1 MKRKTGVTMVTLI
14 ITISI
19 LAILAGISIYTV
31 ISENNKTVEKTKEL
45 KKEID
50 DKNIEEKIVSI
61 GTYIIEREN
70 KLTMY
75 DFANKLKNELTNRK
89 IIKTTFNIQDI
100 SGNYRVQIYDKSGNI
115 VYDKKIIDIFRK
127 KEGVTL
133 LVLVTI
139 IILFLI
145 VLSVTLPPIVM
156 NNGVISNTKT
166 GVSEYEKQEIDGILK
181 VLSFEILANNNVSE
195 LTNNIFKTKLEQK
208 IFKYNEDKEEKS
220 KIKIVI
226 TSIKYDIRKD
236 IIINYT
242 KDDKSF
248 KTVIERY

>member
-1 MKRKTGVTMVTLI
+1 M
-14 ITISI
+14 
-19 LAILAGISIYTV
+19 
-31 ISENNKTVEKTKEL
+31 
-45 KKEID
+45 
-50 DKNIEEKIVSI
+50 
-61 GTYIIEREN
+61 
-70 KLTMY
+70 KLTK
-75 DFANKLKNELTNRK
+75 DNKKGN
-89 IIKTTFNIQDI
+89 NIF
-100 SGNYRVQIYDKSGNI
+100 K
-115 VYDKKIIDIFRK
+115 K

-195 LTNNIFKTKLEQK
+195 LTNNTFKTKLEQK

>member
-1 MKRKTGVTMVTLI
+1 MKLTKD
-14 ITISI
+14 
-19 LAILAGISIYTV
+19 
-31 ISENNKTVEKTKEL
+31 NNKG
-45 KKEID
+45 D
-50 DKNIEEKIVSI
+50 NIFK
-61 GTYIIEREN
+61 
-70 KLTMY
+70 
-75 DFANKLKNELTNRK
+75 
-89 IIKTTFNIQDI
+89 
-100 SGNYRVQIYDKSGNI
+100 
-115 VYDKKIIDIFRK
+115 K

-156 NNGVISNTKT
+156 NNGVISNTKK

-208 IFKYNEDKEEKS
+208 IFKYNEDKEDKS

>member
-1 MKRKTGVTMVTLI
+1 MKLTKD
-14 ITISI
+14 
-19 LAILAGISIYTV
+19 
-31 ISENNKTVEKTKEL
+31 NNKG
-45 KKEID
+45 D
-50 DKNIEEKIVSI
+50 NIFK
-61 GTYIIEREN
+61 
-70 KLTMY
+70 
-75 DFANKLKNELTNRK
+75 
-89 IIKTTFNIQDI
+89 
-100 SGNYRVQIYDKSGNI
+100 
-115 VYDKKIIDIFRK
+115 K

-195 LTNNIFKTKLEQK
+195 LTNNTFKTKLEQK

-220 KIKIVI
+220 KIKIRI

>member
-1 MKRKTGVTMVTLI
+1 MKLI
-14 ITISI
+14 KD
-19 LAILAGISIYTV
+19 
-31 ISENNKTVEKTKEL
+31 NNKGN
-45 KKEID
+45 
-50 DKNIEEKIVSI
+50 NIFK
-61 GTYIIEREN
+61 
-70 KLTMY
+70 
-75 DFANKLKNELTNRK
+75 
-89 IIKTTFNIQDI
+89 
-100 SGNYRVQIYDKSGNI
+100 
-115 VYDKKIIDIFRK
+115 K

-195 LTNNIFKTKLEQK
+195 LTNNTFKTKLEQK
-208 IFKYNEDKEEKS
+208 IFKYNEDKEDKS

-226 TSIKYDIRKD
+226 TSIKYDIKKD

>member
-1 MKRKTGVTMVTLI
+1 MKLI
-14 ITISI
+14 KD
-19 LAILAGISIYTV
+19 
-31 ISENNKTVEKTKEL
+31 NNKGN
-45 KKEID
+45 
-50 DKNIEEKIVSI
+50 NIFK
-61 GTYIIEREN
+61 
-70 KLTMY
+70 
-75 DFANKLKNELTNRK
+75 
-89 IIKTTFNIQDI
+89 
-100 SGNYRVQIYDKSGNI
+100 
-115 VYDKKIIDIFRK
+115 K

-156 NNGVISNTKT
+156 NNGVISNTKA

>member
-1 MKRKTGVTMVTLI
+1 MKLTKD
-14 ITISI
+14 
-19 LAILAGISIYTV
+19 
-31 ISENNKTVEKTKEL
+31 NNKCN
-45 KKEID
+45 
-50 DKNIEEKIVSI
+50 NIFK
-61 GTYIIEREN
+61 
-70 KLTMY
+70 
-75 DFANKLKNELTNRK
+75 
-89 IIKTTFNIQDI
+89 
-100 SGNYRVQIYDKSGNI
+100 
-115 VYDKKIIDIFRK
+115 K

-195 LTNNIFKTKLEQK
+195 LTNNTFKAKLEQK
-208 IFKYNEDKEEKS
+208 IFKYNEDKEDKL

>member
-1 MKRKTGVTMVTLI
+1 MKLTKD
-14 ITISI
+14 
-19 LAILAGISIYTV
+19 
-31 ISENNKTVEKTKEL
+31 NNKG
-45 KKEID
+45 D
-50 DKNIEEKIVSI
+50 NIFK
-61 GTYIIEREN
+61 
-70 KLTMY
+70 
-75 DFANKLKNELTNRK
+75 
-89 IIKTTFNIQDI
+89 
-100 SGNYRVQIYDKSGNI
+100 
-115 VYDKKIIDIFRK
+115 K

-145 VLSVTLPPIVM
+145 VLSV
-156 NNGVISNTKT
+156 
-166 GVSEYEKQEIDGILK
+166 
-181 VLSFEILANNNVSE
+181 
-195 LTNNIFKTKLEQK
+195 KLEQK
-208 IFKYNEDKEEKS
+208 IFKYNEDKEDKS

>member
-1 MKRKTGVTMVTLI
+1 MKLTKN
-14 ITISI
+14 
-19 LAILAGISIYTV
+19 
-31 ISENNKTVEKTKEL
+31 NNKGN
-45 KKEID
+45 
-50 DKNIEEKIVSI
+50 NIFK
-61 GTYIIEREN
+61 
-70 KLTMY
+70 
-75 DFANKLKNELTNRK
+75 
-89 IIKTTFNIQDI
+89 
-100 SGNYRVQIYDKSGNI
+100 
-115 VYDKKIIDIFRK
+115 K

-195 LTNNIFKTKLEQK
+195 LTNNTFKTKLEQK
-208 IFKYNEDKEEKS
+208 IFKYNEDKEDKS

>member
-1 MKRKTGVTMVTLI
+1 MRLTKD
-14 ITISI
+14 
-19 LAILAGISIYTV
+19 
-31 ISENNKTVEKTKEL
+31 NNKCN
-45 KKEID
+45 
-50 DKNIEEKIVSI
+50 NIFK
-61 GTYIIEREN
+61 
-70 KLTMY
+70 
-75 DFANKLKNELTNRK
+75 
-89 IIKTTFNIQDI
+89 
-100 SGNYRVQIYDKSGNI
+100 
-115 VYDKKIIDIFRK
+115 K

-195 LTNNIFKTKLEQK
+195 LTNNTFKTKLEQK
-208 IFKYNEDKEEKS
+208 IFKYNEDKEDKS

>member
-1 MKRKTGVTMVTLI
+1 MKLTKD
-14 ITISI
+14 
-19 LAILAGISIYTV
+19 
-31 ISENNKTVEKTKEL
+31 NNKG
-45 KKEID
+45 D
-50 DKNIEEKIVSI
+50 NIFK
-61 GTYIIEREN
+61 
-70 KLTMY
+70 
-75 DFANKLKNELTNRK
+75 
-89 IIKTTFNIQDI
+89 
-100 SGNYRVQIYDKSGNI
+100 
-115 VYDKKIIDIFRK
+115 K

-156 NNGVISNTKT
+156 NNGIISNTKT
-166 GVSEYEKQEIDGILK
+166 GVSEYEKEEIDGILK

-195 LTNNIFKTKLEQK
+195 LTNNTFKAKLEQK
-208 IFKYNEDKEEKS
+208 IFKYNEDKEDKS

>member
-1 MKRKTGVTMVTLI
+1 MKLTKD
-14 ITISI
+14 
-19 LAILAGISIYTV
+19 
-31 ISENNKTVEKTKEL
+31 NNKGN
-45 KKEID
+45 
-50 DKNIEEKIVSI
+50 NIFK
-61 GTYIIEREN
+61 
-70 KLTMY
+70 
-75 DFANKLKNELTNRK
+75 
-89 IIKTTFNIQDI
+89 
-100 SGNYRVQIYDKSGNI
+100 
-115 VYDKKIIDIFRK
+115 K

-166 GVSEYEKQEIDGILK
+166 GGSEYEKQEIDGILK

-208 IFKYNEDKEEKS
+208 IFKYNEDKEDKS

>member
-1 MKRKTGVTMVTLI
+1 MKLI
-14 ITISI
+14 NDHNK
-19 LAILAGISIYTV
+19 G
-31 ISENNKTVEKTKEL
+31 NN
-45 KKEID
+45 
-50 DKNIEEKIVSI
+50 
-61 GTYIIEREN
+61 
-70 KLTMY
+70 
-75 DFANKLKNELTNRK
+75 
-89 IIKTTFNIQDI
+89 
-100 SGNYRVQIYDKSGNI
+100 
-115 VYDKKIIDIFRK
+115 IFKK
-127 KEGVTL
+127 KEGVPL

-195 LTNNIFKTKLEQK
+195 LTNNTFKTKLEQK

>member
-1 MKRKTGVTMVTLI
+1 MKLTKD
-14 ITISI
+14 
-19 LAILAGISIYTV
+19 
-31 ISENNKTVEKTKEL
+31 NNKGN
-45 KKEID
+45 
-50 DKNIEEKIVSI
+50 NIFK
-61 GTYIIEREN
+61 
-70 KLTMY
+70 
-75 DFANKLKNELTNRK
+75 
-89 IIKTTFNIQDI
+89 
-100 SGNYRVQIYDKSGNI
+100 
-115 VYDKKIIDIFRK
+115 K

-139 IILFLI
+139 ILLFLI

-195 LTNNIFKTKLEQK
+195 LTNNTFKTKLEQK

>member
-1 MKRKTGVTMVTLI
+1 MKLTKD
-14 ITISI
+14 
-19 LAILAGISIYTV
+19 
-31 ISENNKTVEKTKEL
+31 NNKGN
-45 KKEID
+45 
-50 DKNIEEKIVSI
+50 NIFK
-61 GTYIIEREN
+61 
-70 KLTMY
+70 
-75 DFANKLKNELTNRK
+75 
-89 IIKTTFNIQDI
+89 
-100 SGNYRVQIYDKSGNI
+100 
-115 VYDKKIIDIFRK
+115 K

-195 LTNNIFKTKLEQK
+195 LTNNTFKTKLEQK
-208 IFKYNEDKEEKS
+208 IFKYNEDKEDKL

-226 TSIKYDIRKD
+226 TSIKYDIKKD

>member
-1 MKRKTGVTMVTLI
+1 MKLTKD
-14 ITISI
+14 
-19 LAILAGISIYTV
+19 
-31 ISENNKTVEKTKEL
+31 NNKGN
-45 KKEID
+45 
-50 DKNIEEKIVSI
+50 NIFK
-61 GTYIIEREN
+61 
-70 KLTMY
+70 
-75 DFANKLKNELTNRK
+75 
-89 IIKTTFNIQDI
+89 
-100 SGNYRVQIYDKSGNI
+100 
-115 VYDKKIIDIFRK
+115 K

-195 LTNNIFKTKLEQK
+195 LTNNTFKTKLEQK
-208 IFKYNEDKEEKS
+208 IFKYNEDKEDKS

-226 TSIKYDIRKD
+226 TSIKYDIKKD

>member
-1 MKRKTGVTMVTLI
+1 MKLTKD
-14 ITISI
+14 
-19 LAILAGISIYTV
+19 
-31 ISENNKTVEKTKEL
+31 NNKGN
-45 KKEID
+45 
-50 DKNIEEKIVSI
+50 NIFK
-61 GTYIIEREN
+61 
-70 KLTMY
+70 
-75 DFANKLKNELTNRK
+75 
-89 IIKTTFNIQDI
+89 
-100 SGNYRVQIYDKSGNI
+100 
-115 VYDKKIIDIFRK
+115 K

-208 IFKYNEDKEEKS
+208 IFKYSEDKEDKS

>member
-1 MKRKTGVTMVTLI
+1 MKLTKD
-14 ITISI
+14 
-19 LAILAGISIYTV
+19 
-31 ISENNKTVEKTKEL
+31 NNKG
-45 KKEID
+45 D
-50 DKNIEEKIVSI
+50 NIFK
-61 GTYIIEREN
+61 
-70 KLTMY
+70 
-75 DFANKLKNELTNRK
+75 
-89 IIKTTFNIQDI
+89 
-100 SGNYRVQIYDKSGNI
+100 
-115 VYDKKIIDIFRK
+115 K

-181 VLSFEILANNNVSE
+181 VISFEILANNNVSE

-208 IFKYNEDKEEKS
+208 IFKYNEDKEDKS

>member
-1 MKRKTGVTMVTLI
+1 MKLTKD
-14 ITISI
+14 
-19 LAILAGISIYTV
+19 
-31 ISENNKTVEKTKEL
+31 NNKG
-45 KKEID
+45 D
-50 DKNIEEKIVSI
+50 NIFK
-61 GTYIIEREN
+61 
-70 KLTMY
+70 
-75 DFANKLKNELTNRK
+75 
-89 IIKTTFNIQDI
+89 
-100 SGNYRVQIYDKSGNI
+100 
-115 VYDKKIIDIFRK
+115 K

-220 KIKIVI
+220 KIKIRI

>member
-1 MKRKTGVTMVTLI
+1 MKLTKD
-14 ITISI
+14 
-19 LAILAGISIYTV
+19 
-31 ISENNKTVEKTKEL
+31 NNKG
-45 KKEID
+45 D
-50 DKNIEEKIVSI
+50 NIFK
-61 GTYIIEREN
+61 
-70 KLTMY
+70 
-75 DFANKLKNELTNRK
+75 
-89 IIKTTFNIQDI
+89 
-100 SGNYRVQIYDKSGNI
+100 
-115 VYDKKIIDIFRK
+115 K

-145 VLSVTLPPIVM
+145 VLSVTLPQIVM

-208 IFKYNEDKEEKS
+208 IFKYNEDKEDKS

>member
-1 MKRKTGVTMVTLI
+1 MKLTKN
-14 ITISI
+14 
-19 LAILAGISIYTV
+19 
-31 ISENNKTVEKTKEL
+31 NNKGN
-45 KKEID
+45 
-50 DKNIEEKIVSI
+50 NIFK
-61 GTYIIEREN
+61 
-70 KLTMY
+70 
-75 DFANKLKNELTNRK
+75 
-89 IIKTTFNIQDI
+89 
-100 SGNYRVQIYDKSGNI
+100 
-115 VYDKKIIDIFRK
+115 K

-208 IFKYNEDKEEKS
+208 IFKYNEDKEDKS

>member
-1 MKRKTGVTMVTLI
+1 MKLTKD
-14 ITISI
+14 
-19 LAILAGISIYTV
+19 
-31 ISENNKTVEKTKEL
+31 NNKGN
-45 KKEID
+45 
-50 DKNIEEKIVSI
+50 NIFK
-61 GTYIIEREN
+61 
-70 KLTMY
+70 
-75 DFANKLKNELTNRK
+75 
-89 IIKTTFNIQDI
+89 
-100 SGNYRVQIYDKSGNI
+100 
-115 VYDKKIIDIFRK
+115 K

-195 LTNNIFKTKLEQK
+195 LTNNTFKTKLEQK
-208 IFKYNEDKEEKS
+208 IFKYNEDKEDKS

-248 KTVIERY
+248 KTVIGRY

>member
-1 MKRKTGVTMVTLI
+1 MKLTKD
-14 ITISI
+14 
-19 LAILAGISIYTV
+19 
-31 ISENNKTVEKTKEL
+31 NNKGN
-45 KKEID
+45 
-50 DKNIEEKIVSI
+50 NIFK
-61 GTYIIEREN
+61 
-70 KLTMY
+70 
-75 DFANKLKNELTNRK
+75 
-89 IIKTTFNIQDI
+89 
-100 SGNYRVQIYDKSGNI
+100 
-115 VYDKKIIDIFRK
+115 K

-156 NNGVISNTKT
+156 NNGIISNTKT

-208 IFKYNEDKEEKS
+208 IFKYNEDKEDKS

>member
-1 MKRKTGVTMVTLI
+1 MKLI
-14 ITISI
+14 NDHNK
-19 LAILAGISIYTV
+19 G
-31 ISENNKTVEKTKEL
+31 NN
-45 KKEID
+45 
-50 DKNIEEKIVSI
+50 
-61 GTYIIEREN
+61 
-70 KLTMY
+70 
-75 DFANKLKNELTNRK
+75 
-89 IIKTTFNIQDI
+89 
-100 SGNYRVQIYDKSGNI
+100 
-115 VYDKKIIDIFRK
+115 IFKK
-127 KEGVTL
+127 KEGVPL

-166 GVSEYEKQEIDGILK
+166 AVSEYEKQEIDGILK

-195 LTNNIFKTKLEQK
+195 LTNNTFKTKLEQK

>member
-1 MKRKTGVTMVTLI
+1 M
-14 ITISI
+14 
-19 LAILAGISIYTV
+19 
-31 ISENNKTVEKTKEL
+31 
-45 KKEID
+45 
-50 DKNIEEKIVSI
+50 
-61 GTYIIEREN
+61 
-70 KLTMY
+70 KLTK
-75 DFANKLKNELTNRK
+75 DNKGN
-89 IIKTTFNIQDI
+89 NIF
-100 SGNYRVQIYDKSGNI
+100 K
-115 VYDKKIIDIFRK
+115 K

-208 IFKYNEDKEEKS
+208 IFKYNEDKEDKS

>member
-1 MKRKTGVTMVTLI
+1 MKLTKD
-14 ITISI
+14 
-19 LAILAGISIYTV
+19 
-31 ISENNKTVEKTKEL
+31 NNKGN
-45 KKEID
+45 
-50 DKNIEEKIVSI
+50 NIFK
-61 GTYIIEREN
+61 
-70 KLTMY
+70 
-75 DFANKLKNELTNRK
+75 
-89 IIKTTFNIQDI
+89 
-100 SGNYRVQIYDKSGNI
+100 
-115 VYDKKIIDIFRK
+115 K

-181 VLSFEILANNNVSE
+181 VLSFEILANNNASE

-208 IFKYNEDKEEKS
+208 IFKYNEDKEDKS

>member
-1 MKRKTGVTMVTLI
+1 MKLTKD
-14 ITISI
+14 
-19 LAILAGISIYTV
+19 
-31 ISENNKTVEKTKEL
+31 NNKGN
-45 KKEID
+45 
-50 DKNIEEKIVSI
+50 NIFK
-61 GTYIIEREN
+61 
-70 KLTMY
+70 
-75 DFANKLKNELTNRK
+75 
-89 IIKTTFNIQDI
+89 
-100 SGNYRVQIYDKSGNI
+100 
-115 VYDKKIIDIFRK
+115 K

-195 LTNNIFKTKLEQK
+195 FTNNTFKTKLEQK

>member
-1 MKRKTGVTMVTLI
+1 MKLTKD
-14 ITISI
+14 
-19 LAILAGISIYTV
+19 
-31 ISENNKTVEKTKEL
+31 NNKGN
-45 KKEID
+45 
-50 DKNIEEKIVSI
+50 NIFK
-61 GTYIIEREN
+61 
-70 KLTMY
+70 
-75 DFANKLKNELTNRK
+75 
-89 IIKTTFNIQDI
+89 
-100 SGNYRVQIYDKSGNI
+100 
-115 VYDKKIIDIFRK
+115 K

-181 VLSFEILANNNVSE
+181 VLSFEILANNNVLE
-195 LTNNIFKTKLEQK
+195 LTNKIFKTKLEQK
-208 IFKYNEDKEEKS
+208 IFKYNEDKEDKS

>member
-1 MKRKTGVTMVTLI
+1 MKLTKD
-14 ITISI
+14 
-19 LAILAGISIYTV
+19 
-31 ISENNKTVEKTKEL
+31 NNKGN
-45 KKEID
+45 
-50 DKNIEEKIVSI
+50 NIFK
-61 GTYIIEREN
+61 
-70 KLTMY
+70 
-75 DFANKLKNELTNRK
+75 
-89 IIKTTFNIQDI
+89 
-100 SGNYRVQIYDKSGNI
+100 
-115 VYDKKIIDIFRK
+115 K

-156 NNGVISNTKT
+156 NNGVISNTKA

-195 LTNNIFKTKLEQK
+195 LTNNTFKTKLEQK

>member
-1 MKRKTGVTMVTLI
+1 MKLTKD
-14 ITISI
+14 
-19 LAILAGISIYTV
+19 
-31 ISENNKTVEKTKEL
+31 NNKCN
-45 KKEID
+45 
-50 DKNIEEKIVSI
+50 NIFK
-61 GTYIIEREN
+61 
-70 KLTMY
+70 
-75 DFANKLKNELTNRK
+75 
-89 IIKTTFNIQDI
+89 
-100 SGNYRVQIYDKSGNI
+100 
-115 VYDKKIIDIFRK
+115 K

-208 IFKYNEDKEEKS
+208 IFKYNEDKEDKS

>member
-1 MKRKTGVTMVTLI
+1 MKLTKD
-14 ITISI
+14 
-19 LAILAGISIYTV
+19 
-31 ISENNKTVEKTKEL
+31 NNKG
-45 KKEID
+45 D
-50 DKNIEEKIVSI
+50 NIFK
-61 GTYIIEREN
+61 
-70 KLTMY
+70 
-75 DFANKLKNELTNRK
+75 
-89 IIKTTFNIQDI
+89 
-100 SGNYRVQIYDKSGNI
+100 
-115 VYDKKIIDIFRK
+115 K

-181 VLSFEILANNNVSE
+181 VLSFEILANNISE

-208 IFKYNEDKEEKS
+208 IFKYNEDKEDKS

>member
-1 MKRKTGVTMVTLI
+1 MKLTKD
-14 ITISI
+14 
-19 LAILAGISIYTV
+19 
-31 ISENNKTVEKTKEL
+31 NNKGN
-45 KKEID
+45 
-50 DKNIEEKIVSI
+50 NIFK
-61 GTYIIEREN
+61 
-70 KLTMY
+70 
-75 DFANKLKNELTNRK
+75 
-89 IIKTTFNIQDI
+89 
-100 SGNYRVQIYDKSGNI
+100 
-115 VYDKKIIDIFRK
+115 K

-195 LTNNIFKTKLEQK
+195 LTNNTFKTKLEQK

>member
-1 MKRKTGVTMVTLI
+1 MKLTK
-14 ITISI
+14 
-19 LAILAGISIYTV
+19 Y
-31 ISENNKTVEKTKEL
+31 NNKGN
-45 KKEID
+45 
-50 DKNIEEKIVSI
+50 NIFK
-61 GTYIIEREN
+61 
-70 KLTMY
+70 
-75 DFANKLKNELTNRK
+75 
-89 IIKTTFNIQDI
+89 
-100 SGNYRVQIYDKSGNI
+100 
-115 VYDKKIIDIFRK
+115 K

-195 LTNNIFKTKLEQK
+195 LTNNTFKAKLEQK
-208 IFKYNEDKEEKS
+208 IFKYNEDKEDKS

>member
-1 MKRKTGVTMVTLI
+1 MKLTKD
-14 ITISI
+14 
-19 LAILAGISIYTV
+19 
-31 ISENNKTVEKTKEL
+31 NNKG
-45 KKEID
+45 D
-50 DKNIEEKIVSI
+50 NIFK
-61 GTYIIEREN
+61 
-70 KLTMY
+70 
-75 DFANKLKNELTNRK
+75 
-89 IIKTTFNIQDI
+89 
-100 SGNYRVQIYDKSGNI
+100 
-115 VYDKKIIDIFRK
+115 K

-145 VLSVTLPPIVM
+145 VLSVTLPSIVM

-208 IFKYNEDKEEKS
+208 IFKYNEDKEDKS

>member
-1 MKRKTGVTMVTLI
+1 MKLTKD
-14 ITISI
+14 
-19 LAILAGISIYTV
+19 
-31 ISENNKTVEKTKEL
+31 NNKGN
-45 KKEID
+45 
-50 DKNIEEKIVSI
+50 NIFK
-61 GTYIIEREN
+61 
-70 KLTMY
+70 
-75 DFANKLKNELTNRK
+75 
-89 IIKTTFNIQDI
+89 
-100 SGNYRVQIYDKSGNI
+100 
-115 VYDKKIIDIFRK
+115 K

-181 VLSFEILANNNVSE
+181 VLSFEILANNNISE
-195 LTNNIFKTKLEQK
+195 LTNNTFKTKLEQK
-208 IFKYNEDKEEKS
+208 IFKYNEDKEDKS

>member
-1 MKRKTGVTMVTLI
+1 MKLTKD
-14 ITISI
+14 
-19 LAILAGISIYTV
+19 
-31 ISENNKTVEKTKEL
+31 NNKGN
-45 KKEID
+45 
-50 DKNIEEKIVSI
+50 NIFK
-61 GTYIIEREN
+61 
-70 KLTMY
+70 
-75 DFANKLKNELTNRK
+75 
-89 IIKTTFNIQDI
+89 
-100 SGNYRVQIYDKSGNI
+100 
-115 VYDKKIIDIFRK
+115 K

-195 LTNNIFKTKLEQK
+195 LTNNTFKTKLEQK
-208 IFKYNEDKEEKS
+208 IFKYNEDKEDKS

-248 KTVIERY
+248 KTIIERY

>member
-1 MKRKTGVTMVTLI
+1 MKLTKD
-14 ITISI
+14 
-19 LAILAGISIYTV
+19 
-31 ISENNKTVEKTKEL
+31 NNKG
-45 KKEID
+45 D
-50 DKNIEEKIVSI
+50 NIFK
-61 GTYIIEREN
+61 
-70 KLTMY
+70 
-75 DFANKLKNELTNRK
+75 
-89 IIKTTFNIQDI
+89 
-100 SGNYRVQIYDKSGNI
+100 
-115 VYDKKIIDIFRK
+115 K

-156 NNGVISNTKT
+156 NNGIISNTKT

-195 LTNNIFKTKLEQK
+195 LTNNTFKAKLEQK
-208 IFKYNEDKEEKS
+208 IFKYNEDKEDKS

>member
-1 MKRKTGVTMVTLI
+1 MKLTKD
-14 ITISI
+14 
-19 LAILAGISIYTV
+19 
-31 ISENNKTVEKTKEL
+31 NNKC
-45 KKEID
+45 D
-50 DKNIEEKIVSI
+50 NIFK
-61 GTYIIEREN
+61 
-70 KLTMY
+70 
-75 DFANKLKNELTNRK
+75 
-89 IIKTTFNIQDI
+89 
-100 SGNYRVQIYDKSGNI
+100 
-115 VYDKKIIDIFRK
+115 K

-195 LTNNIFKTKLEQK
+195 LTNNTFKTKLEQK
-208 IFKYNEDKEEKS
+208 IFKYNEDKEDKS